1 MELTDAAFETEEHPY
16 KENLVQ
22 FPGQEVRN
30 LLVEKQMEEIE
41 KERLVKEKEWVKEV
55 VI

>member
-1 MELTDAAFETEEHPY
+1 
-16 KENLVQ
+16 
-22 FPGQEVRN
+22 VRN